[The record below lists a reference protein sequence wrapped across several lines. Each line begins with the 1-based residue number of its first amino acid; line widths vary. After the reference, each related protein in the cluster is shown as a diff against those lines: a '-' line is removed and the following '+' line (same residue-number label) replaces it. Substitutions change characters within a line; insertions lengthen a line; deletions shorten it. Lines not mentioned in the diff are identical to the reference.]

1 MISCQ
6 IQMHIHIS
14 NAAQNDWFFSQF
26 PDLHQNVLYRKW
38 HELFEA
44 ESEYD
49 CIILDLLSKYKTL
62 SFTRIRHLFG
72 HSWIPLLS
80 DFEAKTIQYFV
91 LCAVFKQNPPDLYCR
106 VDFWY
111 KVDQEK
117 WIFMHVFLHKP
128 MYAWFVS
135 YSWNTWTKWKQM
147 NDMVCLEAICTRVLT
162 WLCVCEVCVFV
173 FV

>member
-91 LCAVFKQNPPDLYCR
+91 YVLYSNKTHLTYIVELTFDTKLTRKNGFLCMFSYISQCMHDLWVTHGIHGR
-106 VDFWY
+106 N
-111 KVDQEK
+111 ENK
-117 WIFMHVFLHKP
+117 WMI
-128 MYAWFVS
+128 W
-135 YSWNTWTKWKQM
+135 
-147 NDMVCLEAICTRVLT
+147 
-162 WLCVCEVCVFV
+162 CV
-173 FV
+173 